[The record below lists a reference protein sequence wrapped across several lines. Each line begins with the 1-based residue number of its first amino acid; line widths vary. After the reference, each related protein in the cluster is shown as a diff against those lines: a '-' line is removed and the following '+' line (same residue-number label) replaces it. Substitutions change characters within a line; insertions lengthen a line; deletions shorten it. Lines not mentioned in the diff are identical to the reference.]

1 MSARI
6 LNEVEQFRTLEQ
18 AMEWAFAREPRGEL
32 IDVVAQDEYTH
43 DVVIRITPDMFLV
56 FDTT

>member
-1 MSARI
+1 VSTQI
-6 LNEVEQFRTLEQ
+6 LSEVEQFRTLEQ
-18 AMEWAFAREPRGEL
+18 ALQWAFVQEPRGEL

-43 DVVIRITPDMFLV
+43 DVIIRMTPEVFLV